1 MRARSNIRPAASGA
15 ILPTSVLDVHATAA
29 LDRLTRWAAKALR
42 APTAFVSLS
51 SGPPA
56 PGGAQDLCERVM
68 HTRAP
73 LAIGDAG
80 AGAQPMA
87 FVGAPLI
94 DSSGNVL
101 GALCVADAQP
111 RSWSDHDTALVQ
123 ELAISATTELELRTA
138 RAMAERE
145 KRWSDGQQRVL
156 ELIAARAPLQ
166 HTLTEL
172 LRVAESHASGM
183 LTSVLLAE
191 HTPGGGPG
199 RLRHAAAPSLPR
211 AFTSAVD
218 GLPIGDGQ
226 GICGTAAARREPV
239 VVLDVLNDPLTAA
252 FVELADTFDLHA
264 GWSTPIMSS
273 DGGVLGTFA
282 IYYGPSRLP
291 KPSDEIVIER
301 SIHLARL
308 AIEQFR
314 DARELR
320 RSVTEAQALAR
331 EQTALQRVA
340 TSVASETNPAILFAR
355 VAQQVGILLNAES
368 GYVVRFEDDDGCR
381 PMGSWGRRGA
391 QLLPTGELYA
401 HDPDGLCA
409 ELRAGRAARRR
420 SVPAGGQSFASLHR
434 IAAPIVVD
442 NATWGMVIALR
453 DKPGPFPDE
462 DEKRIAR
469 FAQLASVAVAN
480 AQARER
486 LATQALTDPLTGL
499 SNRRAFDERLAEETD
514 RAHRHGRALALMLVD
529 VDHFKSINDRFG
541 HAAGDRVLVHLA
553 NDLHEVMRHGD
564 LLARIGGDEMAMILA
579 DCPPDQAEE
588 VARRM
593 LAAIEADSSLSKRH
607 DVTLSIGVAGL
618 APGESADALRRRADQ
633 ALYRAKDS
641 GRNQVVADEPHGV
654 PGM

>member
-1 MRARSNIRPAASGA
+1 MPR
-15 ILPTSVLDVHATAA
+15 SVLDVHATAA

-42 APTAFVSLS
+42 APRAFVSLS
-51 SGPPA
+51 GGRA
-56 PGGAQDLCERVM
+56 VPGGAQTLCERVM
-68 HTRAP
+68 ESRAP

-80 AGAQPMA
+80 RDAEPVA

-101 GALCVADAQP
+101 GALCVTDEQP
-111 RSWSDHDTALVQ
+111 RSWSDHDTVLVQ

-145 KRWSDGQQRVL
+145 KRWSDGQQAVL

-172 LRVAESHASGM
+172 LRVAESHATGM
-183 LTSVLLAE
+183 LTSILLVETAPDG
-191 HTPGGGPG
+191 TAS

-211 AFTSAVD
+211 AFTNAID
-218 GLPIGDGQ
+218 GLAIGDGQ

-239 VVLDVLNDPLTAA
+239 VVLDVMTDPLTAA
-252 FVELADTFDLHA
+252 FVELADTFDLRA

-273 DGGVLGTFA
+273 DGSVLGTFA

-320 RSVTEAQALAR
+320 RNATEARALAR

-355 VAQQVGILLNAES
+355 VAQQVGLLLNAEA
-368 GYVVRFEDDDGCR
+368 GYVVRFEDDDQCR
-381 PMGSWGRRGA
+381 PMGSWGRRGT
-391 QLLPTGELYA
+391 QLLPAGELYTL
-401 HDPDGLCA
+401 DPDGLCA
-409 ELRAGRAARRR
+409 ELRAGRPARRR
-420 SVPAGGQSFASLHR
+420 SDRAGAHPFTSLHR

-442 NATWGMVIALR
+442 NRTWGMVVALR
-453 DKPGPFPDE
+453 DKPGPFPAD
-462 DEKRIAR
+462 DEKRLAR

-514 RAHRHGRALALMLVD
+514 RARRHGRALALMLVD

-541 HAAGDRVLVHLA
+541 HAAGDRVLVNLA
-553 NDLHEVMRHGD
+553 KDLHEVMRHGD

-579 DCPPDQAEE
+579 DCPPEQAGE

-593 LAAIEADSSLSKRH
+593 LAAVERDDSLSKRH
-607 DVTLSIGVAGL
+607 AVTVSIGVAGL
-618 APGESADALRRRADQ
+618 ASGETADNLRRRADQ

-641 GRNQVVADEPHGV
+641 GRNQVVADEPRGV
-654 PGM
+654 PGV